1 MGKLLKFLPIM
12 TGMECFEGRKLV
24 FLTFIFIFDA
34 KHVAMIK
41 TFDNENVVA
50 HQKWSEIDG
59 IEQHGY

>member
-41 TFDNENVVA
+41 TFDNEYA
-50 HQKWSEIDG
+50 PYQKWLEIDT
-59 IEQHGY
+59 INQHDY